1 MLNVGILHIVMVF
14 IQCIISRDK
23 FTAFLKLHTVYLQHC
38 NKRSFLKTFK
48 IAFTSLSVMISL
60 KNNY

>member
-1 MLNVGILHIVMVF
+1 MLNVGILHIVMIF
-14 IQCIISRDK
+14 IQCIISRDN

-38 NKRSFLKTFK
+38 DRNFLKTFK

>member
-48 IAFTSLSVMISL
+48 IAFTSL
-60 KNNY
+60 